1 MIEKLGPRKF
11 VLPVLVVVLVGCV
24 MALMFYPMLHM
35 APKELPFAVLSLDEG
50 ATTPQGDVNAGE
62 MMVDKLV
69 HPEESADGEV
79 APILWHVVETQAELD
94 AAIADNEYFGALT
107 IPADFTQAQML
118 SQAGQGEAPSVDVVL
133 DNARSPM
140 IATQMQALMATM
152 FGQLGLAANI
162 EVVHTGE
169 ADTASV
175 SPMASMMSQ
184 QVGIMPLMIMSLIG
198 AILLTRIFPKGEAAS
213 TGRRLAILGKQ
224 LAYSAGLSLLAGL
237 AAVWLL
243 NGVVGAQAPFW
254 TTSVF
259 LWFASFAVMALF
271 LGAFSVAFPLGVVL
285 AFTVVLCGMMTAVLP
300 PETLPAFWADWI
312 SPWVPQP
319 FIAGGLRDILYMG
332 AGLMPRGSG
341 GLLALGGA
349 GLALLIVGGVLPGR
363 SPKEARAVE
372 ATVSEAPL
380 ATA

>member
-1 MIEKLGPRKF
+1 
-11 VLPVLVVVLVGCV
+11 
-24 MALMFYPMLHM
+24 
-35 APKELPFAVLSLDEG
+35 
-50 ATTPQGDVNAGE
+50 
-62 MMVDKLV
+62 VD
-69 HPEESADGEV
+69 
-79 APILWHVVETQAELD
+79 TRAELD
-94 AAIADNEYFGALT
+94 EAIADNAYFGALT

-118 SQAGQGEAPSVDVVL
+118 SQAGQGEAPHVDVVL

-140 IATQMQALMATM
+140 IATQMQTVMATM

-162 EVVHTGE
+162 EVIHTGE

-175 SPMASMMSQ
+175 SPMATMMSQ
-184 QVGIMPLMIMSLIG
+184 QIGIMPLMIMSLIG

-224 LAYSAGLSLLAGL
+224 LAYAAGLSLLASL
-237 AAVWLL
+237 AVVWLL

-271 LGAFSVAFPLGVVL
+271 LGAFSVAFPLGAVL
-285 AFTVVLCGMMTAVLP
+285 AFMVVLCGMMTAVLP
-300 PETLPAFWADWI
+300 PETLPASWAYGI

-349 GLALLIVGGVLPGR
+349 GLALLIVGGVIPGR

-372 ATVSEAPL
+372 ATMNDAPL
-380 ATA
+380 ATAG